1 MAPRP
6 SCFLAG
12 QKPCG
17 GIAPPGARWRRTGPL
32 SNLSE
37 SENMQNNSQA
47 ATSHLSTQMQNTS
60 HAVMAQRAELKN
72 SLDDFPTPPWAT
84 RALVE
89 HVITS
94 KDSLGSMTC
103 LEPACGRGHM
113 SVALAGYFRNVTSYD
128 VFDYRFGHV
137 ADFLKS
143 NHPERSYDWVIT

>member
-17 GIAPPGARWRRTGPL
+17 GIAAPGARWRRIGPL

-37 SENMQNNSQA
+37 SEHMQNNSQA

-84 RALVE
+84 RGLIE
-89 HVITS
+89 HAIMA
-94 KDSLGSMTC
+94 KDSLGALTC

-113 SVALAGYFRNVTSYD
+113 SVTLSEYFQKVLSSD
-128 VFDYRFGHV
+128 VFDYGFGEIS
-137 ADFLKS
+137 DFLKS
-143 NHPERSYDWVIT
+143 